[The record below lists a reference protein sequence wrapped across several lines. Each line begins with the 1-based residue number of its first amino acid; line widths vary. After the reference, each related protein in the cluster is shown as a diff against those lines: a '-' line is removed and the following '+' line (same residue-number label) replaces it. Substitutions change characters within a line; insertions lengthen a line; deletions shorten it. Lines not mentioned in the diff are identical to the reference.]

1 MGSHQI
7 WDSRPH
13 TLSISE
19 WGEAIEEHLDGDK
32 QKQAIFNI
40 NPDDD
45 REFDA
50 IYIGGGA
57 AGRFGSAYM
66 KALGGRQ
73 LVVDSWPF
81 LGGSCP
87 HNACVPHHLF
97 SDCAAELMLN
107 REFSGKYWFND
118 LDGKLVN
125 MKELVEMFR
134 RGRNGPHAIMN
145 FQSKEQLDME
155 YVLNAK
161 ATIIDRHTVEVA
173 GQRFKTKNIV
183 LATGST
189 ANKLGIPGEE
199 LKGVFDYESF
209 VEELDY
215 EPGDTAVV
223 VGGGKTSVIYGCF
236 FNATGRKTTMVV
248 RTTLLKLIPDSETR
262 GYVIDR
268 MKEQGMEILEYSN
281 LIRVEDDGNG
291 HAKAAIIQTPDGER
305 RIETDFV
312 FTGLGETPNSEAFAE
327 ALGLELGEKKEI
339 IVNDKMQT
347 NVPNVYAVGD
357 LIGAPMEMFKARKS
371 GVYAARH
378 IMGEDVSY
386 VPKDFPDFTH
396 SHYEISWFGLSEDE
410 AREQYDNVVTIKMPP
425 ENENGLNIGLPA
437 SDRMMMYAMD
447 KPHLSG
453 FQKLVIDG
461 DSRKVLG
468 MHHVGCGAKD
478 GFQYLC
484 RMVKAGLTVDD
495 LGEMDELFL
504 NPTHF
509 IQLSRLRAGNKVLVD
524 L

>member
-1 MGSHQI
+1 MSNQEI
-7 WDSRPH
+7 WDARPH

-19 WGEAIEEHLDGDK
+19 WGDAIEDHLEGSK
-32 QKQAIFNI
+32 QNQAIFNI
-40 NPDDD
+40 NPEDD
-45 REFDA
+45 REYDA
-50 IYIGGGA
+50 IFIGGGA

-66 KALGGRQ
+66 KAMGGRQ
-73 LVVDSWPF
+73 LVIDSWPF

-107 REFSGKYWFND
+107 REFSGQYWFGD

-125 MKELVEMFR
+125 MKELVDMFR

-155 YVLNAK
+155 YILNSKAK
-161 ATIIDRHTVEVA
+161 IIDRHTVEVA
-173 GQRFKTKNIV
+173 GQQFKTKNIV

-223 VGGGKTSVIYGCF
+223 IGGGKTSVIYGCF

-248 RTTLLKLIPDSETR
+248 RTSLLKLIPDSETR

-268 MKEQGMEILEYSN
+268 MKEQGMEILENSN

-291 HAKAAIIQTPDGER
+291 KAKTAIIQTPDGER

-312 FTGLGETPNSEAFAE
+312 FTGLGETPNSEVFAD
-327 ALGLELGEKKEI
+327 ALGLEITDKKEI

-378 IMGEDVSY
+378 IMGEDISY
-386 VPKDFPDFTH
+386 VPRDWPDFTH

-410 AREQYDNVVTIKMPP
+410 ARKQYDNVVIIKMPP
-425 ENENGLNIGLPA
+425 ENENGLSVGLPA
-437 SDRMMMYAMD
+437 SDRMMMFAMD

-468 MHHVGCGAKD
+468 AHHVGCGAKD
-478 GFQYLC
+478 GFQYLS

-509 IQLSRLRAGNKVLVD
+509 IQLSRLRAGNKKLVG